1 MSLSTLRGATA
12 TKAHGSK
19 KAHIKTLIP
28 LERPMERKYQKHEYI
43 SFKLK
48 NNPGQAN
55 SGEYEFTIPFF
66 HTGSPEETILL
77 VQNIQKIF
85 LGLDLTT
92 GSAQYTIVRRILKGD
107 ALAAFNRFAT
117 DHGAETVAHMKQ
129 CLNDVIKHILPKRA
143 LTYQKQAMRRFMRKP
158 AEMSMRDFMAR
169 LTEIN
174 SYLQF
179 FPPFDA
185 NANLPMDELVDIGEF
200 AVPLSW
206 QREMVLQGYEPA
218 DHDTDELVKFCDRLE
233 QAADTYEKPK
243 TDKDRIPRKRK
254 NESLQWCQIC
264 HMNNHSTE
272 ECSWLNKAR
281 DLKSK
286 PSAKKRLFNQK
297 EKRPTKKESK
307 EQTFTME
314 EVKNMMNKFATT
326 WRKKEREAVQNV
338 ETSEETPSEGEA
350 SGTETSE
357 ASVHGITE
365 ADEELMDDVFE
376 DINN

>member
-19 KAHIKTLIP
+19 KAHIKTPIP
-28 LERPMERKYQKHEYI
+28 LERPKERKYQKHEYI

-77 VQNIQKIF
+77 VQNITKIF
-85 LGLDLTT
+85 LGLELTT
-92 GSAQYTIVRRILKGD
+92 GSAQYVIVRRILKGD

-117 DHGAETVAHMKQ
+117 DHGAETGAHMKQ
-129 CLNDVIKHILPKRA
+129 CLNDLIEHILPKRA
-143 LTYQKQAMRRFMRKP
+143 LTYQKRAMRRFMRKP
-158 AEMSMRDFMAR
+158 HEMSMRDFMAR

-174 SYLQF
+174 SYLKY
-179 FPPFDA
+179 FPPFAA
-185 NANLPMDELVDIGEF
+185 NAELPMDELVDIGEF

-218 DHDTDELVKFCDRLE
+218 DHDTDELVNFCDRLE
-233 QAADTYEKPK
+233 QAADGYEKPK

-254 NESLQWCQIC
+254 SESLQWCQIC

-281 DLKSK
+281 DLRAK
-286 PSAKKRLFNQK
+286 PSTKKRPLNHK
-297 EKRPTKKESK
+297 EKRSTKKEPK
-307 EQTFTME
+307 DQTFTTKD
-314 EVKNMMNKFATT
+314 VKKMMHKFATT
-326 WRKKEREAVQNV
+326 WHKKERKTVQNV
-338 ETSEETPSEGEA
+338 ENSEETTSEA
-350 SGTETSE
+350 SEAETSE

-365 ADEELMDDVFE
+365 ADEELMDDVFDE
-376 DINN
+376 INN